1 MLALVMNVQRW
12 KRELVAH
19 QHTTRFSE
27 GIVCSFL
34 LHREYVEERIG
45 KYGVDEGDIENELND
60 DERFE
65 LSNKS
70 NKLDGKSNNSYSS
83 RLRLMRMGTLF

>member
-45 KYGVDEGDIENELND
+45 KYGRRWRRYRKWIEWWWTIWI
-60 DERFE
+60 
-65 LSNKS
+65 K
-70 NKLDGKSNNSYSS
+70 
-83 RLRLMRMGTLF
+83 